1 MQCSFGVLQLLL
13 EMLDLLLH
21 TILILHILA
30 TIIMQVLHM
39 LRMNSVN
46 TNKLTGA

>member
-1 MQCSFGVLQLLL
+1 MRGKCSFGVLQLLL

-30 TIIMQVLHM
+30 TIIMQVL
-39 LRMNSVN
+39 RMNSVN
-46 TNKLTGA
+46 ANKLTGA